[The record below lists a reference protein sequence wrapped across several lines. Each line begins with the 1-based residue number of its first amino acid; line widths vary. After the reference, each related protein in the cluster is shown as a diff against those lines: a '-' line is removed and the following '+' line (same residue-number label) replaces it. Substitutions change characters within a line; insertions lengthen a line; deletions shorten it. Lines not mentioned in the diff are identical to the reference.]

1 MLTIIIPSYK
11 KLFLAFP
18 AMHQVTRVANSV
30 LSYFQTSFSLR
41 CSSML
46 NASSSKRKAWQRSP
60 TQGYVR
66 NDAIYAN
73 ICSSLS
79 LSRSLSVATWL
90 MIVCILYPT
99 ESPPFSTQSGG
110 AMSNLKITQPDPTR
124 PNHREDPCPTT
135 IYPAGNVESHKS
147 LQNLQSS
154 IGISRT
160 SQSNSQQVCHR
171 ISQDNPWAHATAYT
185 SPNRLKSRSSLCK
198 SRVTPNETVPT
209 IWG

>member
-79 LSRSLSVATWL
+79 LSLSLRCHLTHDSLHIVPNRISSVLHPIGWCN
-90 MIVCILYPT
+90 VQF
-99 ESPPFSTQSGG
+99 E
-110 AMSNLKITQPDPTR
+110 DHPTR
-124 PNHREDPCPTT
+124 PNHRDDPCPTT